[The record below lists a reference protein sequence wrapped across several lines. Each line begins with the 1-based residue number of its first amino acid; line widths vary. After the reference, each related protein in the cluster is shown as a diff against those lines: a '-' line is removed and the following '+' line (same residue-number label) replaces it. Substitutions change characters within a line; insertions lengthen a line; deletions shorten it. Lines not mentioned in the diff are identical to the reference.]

1 MAVVKARAGQA
12 RSPLRV
18 VIIGAIGG
26 AIAGMMM
33 AAVEMIYGWLSDAH
47 SLWDAPMG
55 VWAWVGGLN
64 AFGTPGDHV
73 GAIVLGLAAHMAN
86 SMMIGVV
93 FAALMFYVI
102 GARDVVTPVVIGVV
116 YGLVVWVLMRYA
128 VLPLRTPEDTLFT
141 KDLISPQWVWWV
153 AHAALGMTAGVYYDV
168 VGRKLGRA
176 HARITVGKPR
186 TA

>member
-1 MAVVKARAGQA
+1 MSVIRTRASQG
-12 RSPLRV
+12 RSPLRIV
-18 VIIGAIGG
+18 VIGAIGG

-33 AAVEMIYGWLSDAH
+33 AAVEMIYGWLSNAH
-47 SLWDAPMG
+47 SAWDAPMG
-55 VWAWVGGLN
+55 VWAWVGGLDD
-64 AFGTPGDHV
+64 FGTPGDHV
-73 GAIVLGLAAHMAN
+73 GPIVLGLAGHMAN

-102 GARDVVTPVVIGVV
+102 GARDVVTPVIIGVV
-116 YGLVVWVLMRYA
+116 YGLAVWVAMRYA

-153 AHAALGMTAGVYYDV
+153 AHAALGMTAGVYYDLV
-168 VGRKLGRA
+168 SRKVGRA
-176 HARITVGKPR
+176 QARFAIRKAR